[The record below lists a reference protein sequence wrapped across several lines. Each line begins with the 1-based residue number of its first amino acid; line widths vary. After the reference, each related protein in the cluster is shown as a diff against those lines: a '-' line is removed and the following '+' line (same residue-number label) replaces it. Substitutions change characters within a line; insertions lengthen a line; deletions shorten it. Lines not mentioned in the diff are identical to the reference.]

1 MVQVSIKSNI
11 DDVMKEMTHLERKQ
25 LPFATMLAINDTA
38 FAGQRAAKRGMKQ
51 YLDNPTPWTVRG
63 VRVKKAKKKDL
74 AGAVYMAGVPG
85 LPGVDQDRNDYISIQ
100 AEGGTRLPKGKYLAV
115 PTKARLNKYGN
126 VPRKTEKLNTMLSD
140 KTRFFVGTPKGM
152 AKNDG
157 IWQRMNIKKKSGGT
171 NIRKEFSFVPFAR
184 YKARYPFD
192 KIVTSVIK
200 NTFDKHFFNRLNQAL
215 NTSK

>member
-74 AGAVYMAGVPG
+74 SGAVYMAGIPG
-85 LPGVDQDRNDYISIQ
+85 LPGANQDRNDYISMQ
-100 AEGGTRLPKGKYLAV
+100 TEGGSRLAKGRYLAI
-115 PTKARLNKYGN
+115 PTKAGRNKYGN
-126 VPRKTEKLNTMLSD
+126 VPRKIDKLNTMLSD

-152 AKNDG
+152 TNSNG
-157 IWQRMNIKKKSGGT
+157 IWRRLGTTKSKGGV
-171 NIRKEFSFVPFAR
+171 NIRKEFTFSKSAR
-184 YKARYPFD
+184 YRPRYPFD

-200 NTFDKHFFNRLNQAL
+200 NTFDNHFSKRLNYAL
-215 NTSK
+215 RTSK